1 MILILLKIRANIPV
15 ILMGETGCG
24 KTSLIKML
32 SKLLNNGDE
41 KKMIIFKIHAGIT
54 DKDIIDFIKNEL
66 LEEAEKIKKE
76 DDKEEKKLQKG
87 QIYIRKKLWVLL
99 DKINTC
105 KSMELI
111 SELMCKNSY
120 QGTRLPS
127 NIVFIATCNPYR
139 CYENEKIK
147 RNDNNNLVYK
157 VNPLPHSLLNY
168 IFDFGHLEPNDEKKY
183 IQTILEEPIKRINKK
198 ENYLLS
204 DEQIKKIHIFGTEL
218 VSKAQNFTRKIIEIS
233 SVSLRDIRRF
243 NIIYEFFYYYLKQ
256 KKEDAI
262 IKEEN
267 SIKIDIFYKDCDY
280 LTLHKYAIILGVF
293 MCYYLRI
300 SDNKTREK
308 FSQEMTDKMRDLD
321 EFFDRKSFLDI
332 PYREEYYIL
341 DNIEIEKGIAQ
352 NRALLENIFS
362 LFVAINTKIPIF
374 IVGKP
379 GSSKTLSVQLI
390 NKAMKGSS
398 SNNFFFKK
406 YPRII
411 LTSYQGTLSSTS
423 KGIENTFIQAKEKY
437 EKINEESKDN
447 NISLVFFDQIGITEF
462 SQNNPLSIINDHL
475 EEFDERKNKISF
487 VGISNWALDPSKMN
501 RGLNL
506 FICEPTEEDLKCS
519 AFTIGESYDKNL
531 VSKYKVFYKGLSS
544 AYYKYKRYLKRAH
557 KKDGKE
563 DFHGI
568 IDFYYLIKYCTKE
581 LIKNNIKKEED
592 IVFLGL
598 ERNFGGFKFI
608 PENSDKESTSIEMIK
623 NFYSRNCNDNNY
635 NALERIKENIDD
647 IECRYLLAISKSS
660 TSIFLLSEILS
671 KMNKNYNLIFGSQF
685 YGDYNSE
692 EYSTKILNKIK
703 LYMEEGKIL
712 ILKNLEHIYPAL
724 FELFNRNFI
733 KINEKN
739 YLSITM
745 SSSEN
750 KQFLVNDEFRC
761 IISVNYEQIA
771 QEETSFINRF
781 EKHIISFDYLLS
793 NNLEYKSRLIFDK
806 LKEMISLDKT
816 IYKGINYDLQKLFIN
831 FDLEEIQG
839 IIYQA
844 SKKGIPKYDLINEVI
859 SKISLTLPQDIILC
873 LKLNGFYA
881 KYPELKDKIL
891 EEYNKGEH
899 HNLRRFLESMTNS
912 KNIVYTYTNNLEK
925 IKNLKDIKN
934 AKFGE
939 ISLENIKEIK
949 ISSCKSENDLEK
961 EIDEFYIED
970 KYKICLIKFNTYEG
984 KFINYVQFLIQN
996 KENELLEDKKR
1007 NTKVFIFIINII
1019 RVYDPD
1025 LNNFKN
1031 KSKKRQN
1038 IVIKKILK
1046 ETVSNL
1052 SEYYQIFIDNLNGVD
1067 NIRLDKIFNIN
1078 ELDIFKDFINF
1089 KDELSKNIY
1098 ITLSYIKLNIQFS
1111 FGELNE
1117 ETYIEKL
1124 INFLD
1129 KNEYIK
1135 DSFNNCV
1142 KKQLGLKGN
1151 EEDLIINIFKQK
1163 DSISS
1168 NDKDILGIINEKL
1181 SHIYKNYLA
1190 QFYFIAENDNF
1201 FATLL
1206 SLEEEKKFNTLSK
1219 EYLTKF
1225 QEKIIQTYFLDY
1237 RLDRKSNIIKN
1248 QGQKSINIY
1257 FGLKIPKI
1265 IRELKQIVNFI
1276 REEIKEKYIKNQ
1288 NNI

>member
-1 MILILLKIRANIPV
+1 MQSCFIILYTNKNNDLYKSLNLLKFKQDLDIPFSSYSQIKRGKEESKVEIFDSDSSGVGKSTKIKLIIIESKKKYIYFPFGGVINIKDIIKRLKDLESKISEPQNCAIHLDLYDTEQVDLMADFLFSILITKIYCYDEDIFYLPKEIEIKIEIPNGFVNLINKFPILDLFDKTSLIIRELNPLIVSKDLNSNVQIVANYLKLLNNNQINNTDLFIKDLTPIHFQSYGKVKRAEILSQEECQELIFKEIKKIIIQPNYYQIKSFIDIIASLFKSFNRNFFLNSNLLKESKADKRIRTIIIESFIKLSKFLIKGNLTGLIEAQENIRKNICLNQFNEEDEIKKGNDELSNINQIFFSSEKFICPIIFFNEGSGIGFKIISNLSQEVGNSQYQNNDNFRDDNKVIEKIEYKKLYDLYNSQINKDKKSPLPNYNIYTQEQFLVELKEILDLKNPVTIKEYQEILNYNQARKKKDKKENKNIDEKNYRDISYLPLETIVGKYIFTPDNFIKMILILLKIRANIPV

-32 SKLLNNGDE
+32 FKLLNNGDE
-41 KKMIIFKIHAGIT
+41 KKIKIFKIHAGIT

-183 IQTILEEPIKRINKK
+183 IQTILDEPIKRINKK

-608 PENSDKESTSIEMIK
+608 PEN
-623 NFYSRNCNDNNY
+623 
-635 NALERIKENIDD
+635 
-647 IECRYLLAISKSS
+647 
-660 TSIFLLSEILS
+660 
-671 KMNKNYNLIFGSQF
+671 
-685 YGDYNSE
+685 
-692 EYSTKILNKIK
+692 
-703 LYMEEGKIL
+703 
-712 ILKNLEHIYPAL
+712 
-724 FELFNRNFI
+724 
-733 KINEKN
+733 
-739 YLSITM
+739 
-745 SSSEN
+745 
-750 KQFLVNDEFRC
+750 
-761 IISVNYEQIA
+761 
-771 QEETSFINRF
+771 
-781 EKHIISFDYLLS
+781 
-793 NNLEYKSRLIFDK
+793 
-806 LKEMISLDKT
+806 
-816 IYKGINYDLQKLFIN
+816 
-831 FDLEEIQG
+831 
-839 IIYQA
+839 
-844 SKKGIPKYDLINEVI
+844 
-859 SKISLTLPQDIILC
+859 
-873 LKLNGFYA
+873 
-881 KYPELKDKIL
+881 
-891 EEYNKGEH
+891 
-899 HNLRRFLESMTNS
+899 
-912 KNIVYTYTNNLEK
+912 
-925 IKNLKDIKN
+925 
-934 AKFGE
+934 
-939 ISLENIKEIK
+939 
-949 ISSCKSENDLEK
+949 
-961 EIDEFYIED
+961 
-970 KYKICLIKFNTYEG
+970 
-984 KFINYVQFLIQN
+984 
-996 KENELLEDKKR
+996 
-1007 NTKVFIFIINII
+1007 
-1019 RVYDPD
+1019 
-1025 LNNFKN
+1025 
-1031 KSKKRQN
+1031 
-1038 IVIKKILK
+1038 
-1046 ETVSNL
+1046 
-1052 SEYYQIFIDNLNGVD
+1052 
-1067 NIRLDKIFNIN
+1067 
-1078 ELDIFKDFINF
+1078 
-1089 KDELSKNIY
+1089 
-1098 ITLSYIKLNIQFS
+1098 
-1111 FGELNE
+1111 
-1117 ETYIEKL
+1117 
-1124 INFLD
+1124 
-1129 KNEYIK
+1129 
-1135 DSFNNCV
+1135 
-1142 KKQLGLKGN
+1142 
-1151 EEDLIINIFKQK
+1151 
-1163 DSISS
+1163 
-1168 NDKDILGIINEKL
+1168 
-1181 SHIYKNYLA
+1181 
-1190 QFYFIAENDNF
+1190 
-1201 FATLL
+1201 
-1206 SLEEEKKFNTLSK
+1206 
-1219 EYLTKF
+1219 
-1225 QEKIIQTYFLDY
+1225 
-1237 RLDRKSNIIKN
+1237 
-1248 QGQKSINIY
+1248 
-1257 FGLKIPKI
+1257 
-1265 IRELKQIVNFI
+1265 
-1276 REEIKEKYIKNQ
+1276 
-1288 NNI
+1288 